1 MTVRWGV
8 IGTGGIA
15 HSFVADCTAAGIDF
29 VAVGSRTRESAE
41 EFATEHGIAR
51 AHGSYAELVADPD
64 VDAVYVATPHSRHAE
79 DALLAI
85 AAGKHVLVEKAF
97 TITAAE
103 ARRVVDAARRAD
115 VAVSEAMWTR
125 FLPQMRMIR
134 ELVAE
139 GRIGRPRLVEA
150 THHQA
155 LPTDPHHRLNDPALG
170 GGAILDLGVY
180 PISFAVDVLGVPTA
194 VTAAGT
200 LSDQGV
206 DTQMGVVLT
215 HEGGAQSMLH
225 FGLDLRSPN
234 TASVIGEDGRIDL
247 DDTWYTPTT
256 WRLRDRDGTV
266 VEEYDS
272 REELTGYAHEARA
285 FEAMVT
291 SGTHEGG
298 VMDPEETVAIMA
310 VMDEARRQVGVRYAA
325 DRAESDTSAADRP
338 RRQTDP
344 GRRPTPASGHT
355 DRGSGLEAPPAVP

>member
-29 VAVGSRTRESAE
+29 VAVGSRSRTSAE
-41 EFATEHGIAR
+41 AFAAEHGIPR
-51 AHGSYAELVADPD
+51 AHGSYAELVGDPD

-215 HEGGAQSMLH
+215 HDGGTQSMLH

-234 TASVIGEDGRIDL
+234 TASIIGEDGRIDL

-325 DRAESDTSAADRP
+325 DTAESVAPAAD
-338 RRQTDP
+338 
-344 GRRPTPASGHT
+344 
-355 DRGSGLEAPPAVP
+355 

>member
-29 VAVGSRTRESAE
+29 VAVGSRSRTSAE
-41 EFATEHGIAR
+41 AFAAEHGIPR
-51 AHGSYAELVADPD
+51 AHGSYAELVGDPD

-139 GRIGRPRLVEA
+139 GRVGRPRLVEA

-215 HEGGAQSMLH
+215 HDGGTQSTLH

-234 TASVIGEDGRIDL
+234 TASIIGEDGRIDL

-325 DRAESDTSAADRP
+325 DTAESGTPAAD
-338 RRQTDP
+338 
-344 GRRPTPASGHT
+344 
-355 DRGSGLEAPPAVP
+355 

>member
-15 HSFVADCTAAGIDF
+15 RSFVADCTAAGIAF
-29 VAVGSRTRESAE
+29 VAVGSRTAESARA
-41 EFATEHGIAR
+41 FADEHGIAR
-51 AHGSYAELVADPD
+51 AHGSYEELVADEG

-115 VAVSEAMWTR
+115 VAVMEAMWTR
-125 FLPQMRMIR
+125 FLPQSTMIR
-134 ELVAE
+134 ELIAE
-139 GRIGRPRLVEA
+139 GRIGRPRVVEA

-194 VTAAGT
+194 VSAAGT

-215 HEGGAQSMLH
+215 HEDGAQSMVH

-234 TASVIGEDGRIDL
+234 AASIIGEDGRIDL

-256 WRLRDRDGTV
+256 WRLRDRDGAV
-266 VEEYDS
+266 LEEYDS
-272 REELTGYAHEARA
+272 REQLTGYAHEARA
-285 FEAMVT
+285 FEEMVT
-291 SGTHEGG
+291 SGTYEGG
-298 VMDPEETVAIMA
+298 PMDPEETVAVMA

-325 DRAESDTSAADRP
+325 DDEDTA
-338 RRQTDP
+338 
-344 GRRPTPASGHT
+344 HT
-355 DRGSGLEAPPAVP
+355 SVA

>member
-15 HSFVADCTAAGIDF
+15 HSFVRDCTAAGVAF
-29 VAVGSRTRESAE
+29 VAVGSRTPERAE
-41 EFATEHGIAR
+41 AFAAEHGIPR

-215 HEGGAQSMLH
+215 HDGGTQSMLH

-234 TASVIGEDGRIDL
+234 TASIIGEDGRIDL

-266 VEEYDS
+266 VEEYDA

-325 DRAESDTSAADRP
+325 DTAESGTPAAD
-338 RRQTDP
+338 
-344 GRRPTPASGHT
+344 
-355 DRGSGLEAPPAVP
+355 